1 MSHQRSDRR
10 PPDAPPYDPAQ
21 PSNRHLA
28 APGPTGVTW
37 LGMTAPVGNLSVPF
51 HLLRAMRPHQWTK
64 NALVFAALVFDRKF
78 FELGPVAEAVLAFV
92 AFCLISSATYL
103 INDVRDI
110 ANDRAHPRKR
120 FRPLAAGDLPV
131 PVAIG
136 AATVLV
142 VLSLVLAWLVRP
154 GFAGVVLAYLL
165 LMAAYNVGLKQLA
178 VLDVMLIAFGFVLR
192 AAGGAVAIDVPISPW
207 LYVCTALLSMFLG
220 FAKRRSELAT
230 LGEGA
235 DLHRIS
241 LADYS
246 VPMLDQLISV
256 VGAAT
261 IMAYALYTFEAS
273 SVPTSY
279 SMMLTLPFVVFAI
292 FRYLVLIH
300 QNRLT
305 GSPELLLFR
314 DRPLFASIV
323 GWGVAA
329 LLVLYYLQ

>member
-1 MSHQRSDRR
+1 MSQQR
-10 PPDAPPYDPAQ
+10 PDTRTQKEPTFDGGQ
-21 PSNRHLA
+21 PSARHLV
-28 APGPTGVTW
+28 APGTSGTTW
-37 LGMTAPVGNLSVPF
+37 LGMTAPIGTLAIPF

-78 FELGPVAEAVLAFV
+78 FDLGPVGDAVLAVV
-92 AFCLISSATYL
+92 AFCLASSATYL
-103 INDVRDI
+103 VNDVRDI

-120 FRPLAAGDLPV
+120 FRPVASGELPI
-131 PVAIG
+131 PVAVG
-136 AATVLV
+136 ASVVLV
-142 VLSLVLAWLVRP
+142 GLALALAWLVRP
-154 GFAGVVLAYLL
+154 EFMGVVVAYLL
-165 LMAAYNVGLKQLA
+165 LMGSYNLGLKQFA
-178 VLDVMLIAFGFVLR
+178 VLDVMMIAMGFVLR
-192 AAGGAVAIDVPISPW
+192 AAGGAVAIGVPISPW

-230 LGEGA
+230 LGDEA
-235 DLHRIS
+235 DRHRAN
-241 LADYS
+241 LADYT
-246 VPMLDQLISV
+246 VPMLDQLITL

-261 IMAYALYTFEAS
+261 IIAYALYTFEAS
-273 SVPTSY
+273 AVPTNY

-314 DRPLFASIV
+314 DRPLFAAIV

-329 LLVLYYLQ
+329 LLVLYYLP